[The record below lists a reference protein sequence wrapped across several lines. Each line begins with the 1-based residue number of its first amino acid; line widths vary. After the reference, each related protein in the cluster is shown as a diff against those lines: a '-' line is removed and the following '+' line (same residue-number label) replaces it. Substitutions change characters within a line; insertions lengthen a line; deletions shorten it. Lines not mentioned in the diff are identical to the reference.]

1 MDTWKGEKLHGPDRR
16 LTRAQLE
23 EMDRVPTP
31 RRTRRYRVT
40 ARMAKAL
47 GRLYVATSG
56 RGPNWRTAVAT
67 LSRAPRRLGGQRG
80 GLGRLRCR
88 LLQRPQAAGASGRH
102 PHR

>member
-40 ARMAKAL
+40 ARVATVL
-47 GRLYVATSG
+47 GRLYVSTNG
-56 RGPNWRTAVAT
+56 CGPRWREAVASLSLVLQRTA
-67 LSRAPRRLGGQRG
+67 
-80 GLGRLRCR
+80 
-88 LLQRPQAAGASGRH
+88 
-102 PHR
+102 